1 MKKLITS
8 LVAVPLL
15 LITANS
21 NVAMSEVSRELN
33 YNQEEDYKVSSF
45 DIENSLLCSEKLNY
59 EGVIDYIKSHEGY
72 ANGEAYT
79 CVSGKLTIGYGH
91 VIREG
96 ENFGSRI
103 SKQTAD
109 SLLRQDF
116 RKAYKLTEKFNP
128 ELEGSRKL
136 AIAHFIYSKGIG
148 AFLRSGLRQSIKNNG
163 NVDVEFAKWCYYTDY
178 KTGNKVYSKV
188 GAGIQKWETNM
199 WHKDDELYAQAYKA
213 KSFKF

>member
-21 NVAMSEVSRELN
+21 NVAMSEVNVESN
-33 YNQEEDYKVSSF
+33 YNESFKSSSF
-45 DIENSLLCSEKLNY
+45 DIDNSLICSESKNY

-72 ANGEAYT
+72 ANGKVYI

-91 VIREG
+91 VIRKG
-96 ENFGSRI
+96 ENFAPQI
-103 SKQTAD
+103 SKKTAD
-109 SLLRQDF
+109 SLLREDF
-116 RKAYKLTEKFNP
+116 KRAYALTERFTPFLK
-128 ELEGSRKL
+128 GSKKL

-148 AFLRSGLRQSIKNNG
+148 AFLRSGLRQAIKNNG
-163 NVDVEFAKWCYYTDY
+163 DVDEEFAKWCYYTDY

-188 GAGIQKWETNM
+188 AAGIQRWETKM
-199 WHKDDELYAQAYKA
+199 WHTDDELYSQARYA
-213 KSFKF
+213 R